1 MLSHL
6 LVNDYNILPPLFLKE
21 QWLVLKLYVRKN
33 FRTMF
38 ANTAV
43 TSCNYTVAFF
53 ENSNSPVLDL
63 LT

>member
-6 LVNDYNILPPLFLKE
+6 LVNDNNILPPLFLKE
-21 QWLVLKLYVRKN
+21 QRLALKLYVRKN
-33 FRTMF
+33 FSTMF

-43 TSCNYTVAFF
+43 TTVAFF
-53 ENSNSPVLDL
+53 QNCNSPVLDL